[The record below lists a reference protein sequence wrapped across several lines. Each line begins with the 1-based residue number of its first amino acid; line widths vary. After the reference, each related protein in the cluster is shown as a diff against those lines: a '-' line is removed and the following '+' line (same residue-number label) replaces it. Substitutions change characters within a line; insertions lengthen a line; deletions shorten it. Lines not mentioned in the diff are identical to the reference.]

1 MSFLRRNAAALLL
14 LLVAVSFLVIG
25 VYREETELVFR
36 KAIQIC
42 MECIGLG

>member
-1 MSFLRRNAAALLL
+1 MKEYKKTRITAAVMAAGLLL
-14 LLVAVSFLVIG
+14 IAVG
-25 VYREETELVFR
+25 VWRGEAEIILR